1 MDGIDVSGGG
11 KCPVMHGGNTMAG
24 SSVTSWW
31 PNALN
36 LDILHQHDTKTNPM
50 GKDFNYREALKKLD
64 VDALKKDLH
73 ALMTDSQEWWP
84 ADWGHY
90 GGFMIRMAWHAAGSY
105 RLADGRGGGGTGIAL
120 HQDTHYLR
128 NEPNTLMACWIA
140 LSDTDPDN
148 GGLCVVPSSNHK
160 GLYDFTKVRDEG
172 EHTSWEKPYPMR
184 DRDGKEWEELMHS
197 FDILGVE
204 EDEIEQLTVAKG
216 SAVFFT
222 GLTVHGSYAN
232 HTPDRPRRAF
242 ATHYVGEETWLY
254 RCDVQETEPVH

>member
-1 MDGIDVSGGG
+1 MHQLNPAQIHHYRQNGYLVVDGLLT
-11 KCPVMHGGNTMAG
+11 CT
-24 SSVTSWW
+24 
-31 PNALN
+31 
-36 LDILHQHDTKTNPM
+36 
-50 GKDFNYREALKKLD
+50 E
-64 VDALKKDLH
+64 VDAFVAYEAGLDDIGPRGLKNHRDD
-73 ALMTDSQEWWP
+73 AQW
-84 ADWGHY
+84 AQ
-90 GGFMIRMAWHAAGSY
+90 
-105 RLADGRGGGGTGIAL
+105 LAHHPNITGVVRQLLASSPRIVQTMYLDKAPRGGTGIAL

-148 GGLCVVPSSNHK
+148 GGLCVVPGSNHG

-254 RCDVQETEPVH
+254 RCDVQETEPVKCV

>member
-1 MDGIDVSGGG
+1 MPQLNPAQIDHYRQNGYLVVDGLLT
-11 KCPVMHGGNTMAG
+11 CT
-24 SSVTSWW
+24 
-31 PNALN
+31 
-36 LDILHQHDTKTNPM
+36 
-50 GKDFNYREALKKLD
+50 E
-64 VDALKKDLH
+64 VDAFVAYESGLDDIGPRGLKNHRDDEQW
-73 ALMTDSQEWWP
+73 AQ
-84 ADWGHY
+84 
-90 GGFMIRMAWHAAGSY
+90 
-105 RLADGRGGGGTGIAL
+105 LAHHPNITGVVRQLLASSPRIVQTMYLDKAPRGGTGIAL

-148 GGLCVVPSSNHK
+148 GGLCVIAGSNHK